1 MLKALMR
8 MCLLGCLLPVS
19 VPLAAQAVVHA
30 LTGTV
35 SAIDN
40 ATKTITVFQDD
51 GVKGVFDVMS
61 DPKTP
66 IEFDKKIAAGTT
78 AASTFNKSGAYVIV
92 FYFGDSHKPTVAAFK
107 SLGTGPFTSIV
118 GKVEKFENSGH
129 SISVAD
135 DSGKVQTFRIGAD
148 TVAETISGVEAGL
161 KFRAQPGDQV
171 RVVGATLNGD
181 PTAMFLKE
189 M

>member
-1 MLKALMR
+1 MLGALMR
-8 MCLLGCLLPVS
+8 TCLFGCLLCVS
-19 VPLAAQAVVHA
+19 VPLTAQEVVHA
-30 LTGTV
+30 MTGTV
-35 SAIDN
+35 SAINN
-40 ATKTITVFQDD
+40 AAKTITVFQDN
-51 GVKGVFDVMS
+51 GSKGVFSVMS
-61 DPKTP
+61 NPKTQ
-66 IEFDKKIAAGTT
+66 IEFDKKIEAGTI
-78 AASTFNKSGAYVIV
+78 AASAFNKSGAYVIV
-92 FYFGDSHKPTVAAFK
+92 FYFGDIESPTVAAFK

-118 GKVEKFENSGH
+118 GKVEKFENKSH

-161 KFRAQPGDQV
+161 KFHAQAGDQV
-171 RVVGATLNGD
+171 RVVGATVDGN

>member
-1 MLKALMR
+1 MLGALKR
-8 MCLLGCLLPVS
+8 TCLMGCLLSVS
-19 VPLAAQAVVHA
+19 VPLTAQAVVHA

-35 SAIDN
+35 SAIDS

-51 GVKGVFDVMS
+51 GVKGVFEVMS
-61 DPKTP
+61 NPKTS
-66 IEFDKKIAAGTT
+66 IAFDKKIAAGTT
-78 AASTFNKSGAYVIV
+78 AASAFNKSGAYVIV
-92 FYFGDSHKPTVAAFK
+92 FYFGDIHNPTVAAFK

-118 GKVEKFENSGH
+118 GKVEKFESSGH

-135 DSGKVQTFRIGAD
+135 NSGKVQTFRIGAD

-161 KFRAQPGDQV
+161 KFHAQAGDQV
-171 RVVGATLNGD
+171 RVVGGTVNGD